1 MMDNIFVAIT
11 ILIIVVMV
19 IGAVYQFIKLGK
31 EKQLEVVR
39 EWLLLAVIEAEK
51 VLGSGTGQIKLR
63 YVYDLFISKFKYLS
77 LIISFS
83 QFSLLVDQAL
93 DTMRDMI
100 TNNKQV
106 EGYIN
111 GNN

>member
-1 MMDNIFVAIT
+1 MIDNIFVAIT

-19 IGAVYQFIKLGK
+19 IGAVYQFIKLGR

-39 EWLLLAVIEAEK
+39 EWLLLAVVEAEK
-51 VLGSGTGQIKLR
+51 ALGSGVGQIKLR

-77 LIISFS
+77 LIISFE
-83 QFSLLVDQAL
+83 QFSLLVDEAL

-100 TNNKQV
+100 TNNKNL
-106 EGYIN
+106 ENYIN
-111 GNN
+111 KE